1 MVLTEYYE
9 ELVLKYFISVI
20 GEFKNGDFGFHV
32 FVPFINLP
40 RNPKAALGS
49 KVFVYMKNGQFV
61 YMWYSFNL
69 FKPFRKLTWHRA
81 AAPKWYGA
89 NTLITTA
96 PGLDGPFANA
106 TYWIKPWQFI

>member
-69 FKPFRKLTWHRA
+69 FKPFRKLTWHHA
-81 AAPKWYGA
+81 AAPKWSWRQHSHHNRSRTRRPLCKRY
-89 NTLITTA
+89 L
-96 PGLDGPFANA
+96 LD
-106 TYWIKPWQFI
+106 